1 MYYKIFYFF
10 FKMSHNNSIKFIL
23 DNKELLLAISKCK
36 TCMRKAIINKSDKKL
51 VNSICEMVFNLIN
64 GNLNINSS
72 DFQKLKKYKTSLRKL
87 VKKSNLASKKKILVQ
102 NGGFLQFLIPAVITG
117 ISEIVSSLISK
128 KSSDN

>member
-72 DFQKLKKYKTSLRKL
+72 DFQKLKKHKTSLRKL

>member
-1 MYYKIFYFF
+1 MHSVRKVEIFTYLFSLFF
-10 FKMSHNNSIKFIL
+10 
-23 DNKELLLAISKCK
+23 
-36 TCMRKAIINKSDKKL
+36 
-51 VNSICEMVFNLIN
+51 
-64 GNLNINSS
+64 LNINNS
-72 DFQKLKKYKTSLRKL
+72 DFQKLKKYKTCLRKL

>member
-10 FKMSHNNSIKFIL
+10 FKMSHNNSIKFIF

-36 TCMRKAIINKSDKKL
+36 TYMRKAIINKSDKKL

-87 VKKSNLASKKKILVQ
+87 VKKSNLASKKK
-102 NGGFLQFLIPAVITG
+102 F
-117 ISEIVSSLISK
+117 
-128 KSSDN
+128 

>member
-1 MYYKIFYFF
+1 
-10 FKMSHNNSIKFIL
+10 
-23 DNKELLLAISKCK
+23 
-36 TCMRKAIINKSDKKL
+36 
-51 VNSICEMVFNLIN
+51 
-64 GNLNINSS
+64 
-72 DFQKLKKYKTSLRKL
+72 

>member
-1 MYYKIFYFF
+1 MYYKILYFF

-64 GNLNINSS
+64 GNLSINNS

>member
-64 GNLNINSS
+64 GNLSINNS

>member
-1 MYYKIFYFF
+1 
-10 FKMSHNNSIKFIL
+10 MSHNNSIKFIF

-64 GNLNINSS
+64 GNLNINNS

>member
-1 MYYKIFYFF
+1 
-10 FKMSHNNSIKFIL
+10 MSHNNSIKFIF

-36 TCMRKAIINKSDKKL
+36 TCMRKAIYIKLYIYIYKSDKKL

-102 NGGFLQFLIPAVITG
+102 NGGFLQFLIPAVVTG